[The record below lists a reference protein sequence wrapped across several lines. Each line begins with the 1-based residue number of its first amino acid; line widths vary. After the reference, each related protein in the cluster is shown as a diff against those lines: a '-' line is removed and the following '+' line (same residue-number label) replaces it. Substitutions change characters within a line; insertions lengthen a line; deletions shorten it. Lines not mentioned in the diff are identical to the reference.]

1 MKAKRKRNAEKL
13 TPSKIGTHLMVRVVN
28 KYGNQSVKCLPQ
40 EHNTMS
46 WAKAQTQTRSIWS
59 VSALTMRPP
68 RLDYSSSKSFNFV
81 WFINRSEIDVDLRT
95 LVYYYGIANTGLEEW
110 KWLFDKFMNTSEA
123 SEKSKLM
130 FALAGSRETWIL
142 NM

>member
-1 MKAKRKRNAEKL
+1 MERGAV
-13 TPSKIGTHLMVRVVN
+13 G
-28 KYGNQSVKCLPQ
+28 VKCVRPQ
-40 EHNTMS
+40 PGLKPRPLDLESST
-46 WAKAQTQTRSIWS
+46 
-59 VSALTMRPP
+59 LTMRPP
-68 RLDYSSSKSFNFV
+68 CLGYNSPWSFTFV
-81 WFINRSEIDVDLRT
+81 WFVNRSEIDVDLRT

-130 FALAGSRETWIL
+130 YALAGSRETWIL